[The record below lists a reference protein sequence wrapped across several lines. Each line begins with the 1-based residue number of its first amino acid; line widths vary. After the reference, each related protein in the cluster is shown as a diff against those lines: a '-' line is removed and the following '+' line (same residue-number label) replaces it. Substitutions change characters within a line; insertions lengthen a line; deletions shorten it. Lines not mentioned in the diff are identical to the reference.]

1 MVCSLNEEQ
10 CVLFYDILYKKQ
22 MNPNGTLSIFFIR
35 SVGTWKTFTLMVI
48 IQGLIQYYLK
58 QNKDLDPSK
67 QTVFKMAYTRKVAY
81 NITGS
86 ALHSR

>member
-1 MVCSLNEEQ
+1 
-10 CVLFYDILYKKQ
+10 
-22 MNPNGTLSIFFIR
+22 
-35 SVGTWKTFTLMVI
+35 MVI